1 MSQGN
6 PRIIHLDILCYKEED
21 YFVAH
26 CLQMDLVTTAN
37 TVDDAFVEMKELI
50 MTQIEFAAEN
60 NNMENIF
67 KPAPREIWRRLVKAK
82 PVNDDQIETLKLSI
96 LPTEQI
102 YQVQRLCA

>member
-1 MSQGN
+1 MSSGN

-26 CLQMDLVTTAN
+26 CLQMDLVTTAE
-37 TVDDAFVEMKELI
+37 TIDEAFLDMKELI

-67 KPAPREIWRRLVKAK
+67 KPAPREIWRRLANAE
-82 PVNDDQIETLKLSI
+82 PVNDDQIETLKFPVLR
-96 LPTEQI
+96 PEQI

>member
-1 MSQGN
+1 MPQGN

-37 TVDDAFVEMKELI
+37 TIDEAFLDMKDLI
-50 MTQIEFAAEN
+50 ITQIEFAAEN
-60 NNMENIF
+60 NNLENIF
-67 KPAPREIWRRLVKAK
+67 KPAPPEIWRRLANAE
-82 PVNDDQIETLKLSI
+82 PVTDDQIETLKLPI